1 MFFLFC
7 LSAAQEKHRACGKR
21 KKPLFMAAKKKN
33 VEDTS
38 RDFLGI
44 DEPKAESV
52 EAVEIG
58 VVREDLPDGY
68 ILKPEPKTEHLHLL
82 LQKSIKTALTEEAS
96 NTGVSVNEL
105 IHRVLAER
113 YRK

>member
-1 MFFLFC
+1 
-7 LSAAQEKHRACGKR
+7 
-21 KKPLFMAAKKKN
+21 MAAKKKN
-33 VEDTS
+33 FEDTS
-38 RDFLGI
+38 MDFLGI

-96 NTGVSVNEL
+96 NTGLSINEL

>member
-1 MFFLFC
+1 
-7 LSAAQEKHRACGKR
+7 
-21 KKPLFMAAKKKN
+21 MAAKKKN
-33 VEDTS
+33 FEDTS
-38 RDFLGI
+38 MDFLGI

-96 NTGVSVNEL
+96 NTGTSINEL